1 MRANRPLL
9 FGGRRARL
17 QRTPGGSY
25 NVLRSASPSDP
36 RLAVTPRARALA
48 RERGV
53 DLHAVSGRGPGG
65 RIHAADVLA
74 AETVVLPNAVAPADA
89 IGEPVKA
96 TPLAR
101 RIAAANGVDL
111 AGIAGTGPDGLIVR
125 EDVEQA
131 SRPSPQ
137 VAPQPQT
144 VTARETVVPL
154 TGVRRVI
161 GERMSRSAFSAPHVT
176 LMTEAEATNLVSA
189 RIQLN
194 EEFAAGGAPDVK
206 ISFNTLLVALVARA
220 LREHPYLNAR
230 LADDGIHLLGEI
242 NVALAVDTERGLVTP
257 VLRAVNHLALA
268 EIQRGYDAVI
278 AWAVAGLLSRRITK
292 MPLSR
297 SPTLGSLDIDGFTPI
312 INPPQAAILGRRAY
326 H

>member
-1 MRANRPLL
+1 M
-9 FGGRRARL
+9 
-17 QRTPGGSY
+17 
-25 NVLRSASPSDP
+25 
-36 RLAVTPRARALA
+36 
-48 RERGV
+48 
-53 DLHAVSGRGPGG
+53 
-65 RIHAADVLA
+65 LA
-74 AETVVLPNAVAPADA
+74 AEAVVLPNAAAPADA

-161 GERMSRSAFSAPHVT
+161 GERMSQSAFSAPHVT

-189 RIQLN
+189 RAQLN
-194 EEFAAGGAPDVK
+194 QELEAGEASGVK

-220 LREHPYLNAR
+220 LA
-230 LADDGIHLLGEI
+230 
-242 NVALAVDTERGLVTP
+242 
-257 VLRAVNHLALA
+257 
-268 EIQRGYDAVI
+268 
-278 AWAVAGLLSRRITK
+278 
-292 MPLSR
+292 
-297 SPTLGSLDIDGFTPI
+297 
-312 INPPQAAILGRRAY
+312 
-326 H
+326 